1 MAIIHPTLPLPR
13 VAQSLGWVTEMEMLK
28 HLKQGLPD
36 AYTLFH
42 SVDWMRPTEVGAAH
56 GEIDVAV
63 VNQAGNLLLIEV
75 KGGQVDFKPQG
86 IFKTYRGG
94 QVRNVAN
101 QVGLQYGSIRKR
113 LNEMQLHVVVHQLL
127 VLPHMNVEGETAQ
140 WPRER
145 IVDAAQYPHLA
156 TQIKELLG
164 PGEWNGQ
171 AHDAIVRFLSNH
183 FRVRVDM
190 TSVLRQAEHTTSVL
204 SSGLATWVPRIHSA
218 EGIYRI
224 NATAGSGKTQLA
236 LQLLNS
242 AAMDGLKAAYFCF
255 NSPLAAV
262 VARRVRPT
270 VQAQTFHHYAR
281 QIYERLGKQADFTEP
296 SIFGRMSAVAAEYLA
311 SPAVGPDLDLLVI
324 DEMQDMEPQWAQAL
338 IHRLKPGARA
348 YLFEDTDQM
357 LYADREPFAVGGE
370 VTVAC
375 TDNARSPQSV
385 IRLINE
391 LKLTRQPI
399 NGLNPYRGTVADPRV
414 YRSPQELLTL
424 TAEAV
429 KECLDMGFSLKDIAV
444 LSWRGRESSK
454 ILKAGSLGPWTLRK
468 ATEQRDADGEE
479 IYSRGELLCETVHRF
494 KGQAVGAVVLAE
506 IEIADLANVNRQT
519 HATTDN
525 QWHRLYVGLTRTQAH
540 VGLVMSELSAKSIA
554 VRLSGCTSAC
564 DAHLDAKSLDAG
576 LQP

>member
-1 MAIIHPTLPLPR
+1 
-13 VAQSLGWVTEMEMLK
+13 MEVLERLK
-28 HLKQGLPD
+28 EGLPD

-42 SVDWMRPTEVGAAH
+42 SVDWMRPSEAGTAH
-56 GEIDVAV
+56 GEIDIAV
-63 VNQAGNLLLIEV
+63 VNQAGDLLLIEV
-75 KGGQVDFKPQG
+75 KGGQVDCTPQG

-113 LNEMQLHVVVHQLL
+113 LNEMQLQVVVHQLL

-156 TQIKELLG
+156 SQIKELLG

-183 FRVRVDM
+183 FRVRVDV

-242 AAMDGLKAAYFCF
+242 AAADGLKAAYFCF

-281 QIYERLGKQADFTEP
+281 QLYERLGHQADFTQP
-296 SIFGRMSAVAAEYLA
+296 GIFARMSAVAAEYLA
-311 SPAVGPDLDLLVI
+311 SPSVGPDLDLLVM

-348 YLFEDTDQM
+348 YLFEDTDQL
-357 LYADREPFAVGGE
+357 LYADRKPFSVGGE
-370 VTVAC
+370 VTITC
-375 TDNARSPQSV
+375 TENARSPQTI

-391 LKLTRQPI
+391 LRLTQEPI
-399 NGLNPYRGTVADPRV
+399 QGLNPYLGTVAEPRV
-414 YRSPQELLTL
+414 YRNTEELMAMTVG
-424 TAEAV
+424 AV
-429 KECLDMGFSLKDIAV
+429 KECLDMGFTLKDVAV
-444 LSWRGRESSK
+444 LSWRGRDASQV
-454 ILKAGSLGPWTLRK
+454 LKAEKIGQW
-468 ATEQRDADGEE
+468 ATSRATGQRDADGEE
-479 IYSRGELLCETVHRF
+479 LFTQGDLLCESVHRF
-494 KGQAVGAVVLAE
+494 KGQATGAVVLTEMEMAGAP
-506 IEIADLANVNRQT
+506 IDDSDADAQSRYEN
-519 HATTDN
+519 H
-525 QWHRLYVGLTRTQAH
+525 WHRVYVGMTRAQGH
-540 VGLVMSELSAKSIA
+540 VGMVMSVDAERAMVL
-554 VRLSGCTSAC
+554 RLTS
-564 DAHLDAKSLDAG
+564 
-576 LQP
+576 